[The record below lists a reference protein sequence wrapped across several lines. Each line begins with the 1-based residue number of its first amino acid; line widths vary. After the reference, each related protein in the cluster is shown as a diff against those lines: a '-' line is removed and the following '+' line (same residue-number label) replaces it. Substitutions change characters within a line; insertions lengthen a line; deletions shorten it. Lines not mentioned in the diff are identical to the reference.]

1 MKRIRKGIV
10 IGIVILL
17 CLCASALA
25 MWCIQS
31 AGQNIREASADLE
44 NPIYETPIDAYKT
57 AREQLRSMQKA
68 QLNDIAHGADTDAEL
83 AAMAQRQLLDLCKR
97 EEQELN
103 LEGILQMRGFSKPVA
118 IVQDHSVNILIQTD
132 LITQQDSRVILDLVC
147 RETGIS
153 SGNVKII
160 PIN

>member
-10 IGIVILL
+10 IGVVFLL
-17 CLCASALA
+17 CLCAAALA
-25 MWCIQS
+25 ICCVKS
-31 AGQNIREASADLE
+31 AERSMREASAYLE
-44 NPIYETPIDAYKT
+44 NPAYETPIDAYKT

-68 QLNDIAHGADTDAEL
+68 QLNDIAHGVEADAEL
-83 AAMAQRQLLDLCKR
+83 AAMAQRQLLDLCRR

-103 LEGILQMRGFSKPVA
+103 LEGILEMRGFSKPVA
-118 IVQDHSVNILIQTD
+118 IVQEDSANILIQAD